1 MNQLTEEIEVKNK
14 RISGVST
21 TVVTG
26 LIVLFLFL
34 MQFKI
39 EPPKPE
45 EEGGGVAVSLGQP
58 DAGGP
63 ESVPVEA
70 YQPPVEPTFQP
81 REQAQ
86 EQTIDPDAVAVPK
99 TPKEVKNDVKTP
111 TPAVEDDIL
120 RKMRE
125 SAQNNKNRPS
135 NSGSGTNPGAQGAQ
149 NGIPGGDP
157 NGRGT
162 GPGAGDG
169 PSSGLGN
176 GPSKSVNHTFGNRK
190 LNLANNTQNCGEKG
204 TVIVDVIV
212 KADGTIIP
220 TGINPST
227 KSPSRCLQDLA
238 MKFVKNSRFAPSDV
252 SSADGTITIKF
263 TLN

>member
-14 RISGVST
+14 RISGVTT

-26 LIVLFLFL
+26 LIVLFLLL
-34 MQFKI
+34 MQFTI
-39 EPPKPE
+39 EPPKPD

-86 EQTIDPDAVAVPK
+86 EQTTNEEAVAVPK

-111 TPAVEDDIL
+111 TPPVEDDML
-120 RKMRE
+120 KRMRE

-135 NSGSGTNPGAQGAQ
+135 NSGNGNNPGAQGAQ

-157 NGRGT
+157 NGRGN
-162 GPGAGDG
+162 GPGTGDG
-169 PSSGLGN
+169 PSSGIGN
-176 GPSKSVNHTFGNRK
+176 GPNKSVNHTFGNRK
-190 LNLANNTQNCGEKG
+190 LNLANNTENCGEKG

-212 KADGTIIP
+212 KADGSIIP

-263 TLN
+263 NLN

>member
-14 RISGVST
+14 RISGVTT
-21 TVVTG
+21 TVITG
-26 LIVLFLFL
+26 LIILVLLL

-45 EEGGGVAVSLGQP
+45 EEGGGVAVSLGEP

-86 EQTIDPDAVAVPK
+86 EQTVDPDAVEMPK

-111 TPAVEDDIL
+111 TPPVEDDIL

-125 SAQNNKNRPS
+125 NAQKNNNKPS
-135 NSGSGTNPGAQGAQ
+135 NSGSGSNPGAQGAQ

-157 NGRGT
+157 NGKGT

-169 PSSGLGN
+169 AGQGLGTGTN
-176 GPSKSVNHTFGNRK
+176 KSVNHSFGNRK
-190 LNLANNTQNCGEKG
+190 LSVANNNQNCGEKG

-212 KADGTIIP
+212 KGDGTIIYD
-220 TGINPST
+220 GINPST
-227 KSPSRCLQDLA
+227 STSSQCLQNLA
-238 MKFVKNSRFAPSDV
+238 KKLVTNSKFAPSDV

>member
-1 MNQLTEEIEVKNK
+1 MNQLTEEIEIINK
-14 RISGVST
+14 RISGIT
-21 TVVTG
+21 TAVITS
-26 LIVLFLFL
+26 LIILVLVL

-45 EEGGGVAVSLGQP
+45 EEGGGVAVSLGEP

-86 EQTIDPDAVAVPK
+86 EQTEDPDAVAIPK

-111 TPAVEDDIL
+111 APPVEDDII

-125 SAQNNKNRPS
+125 NAEKNKNKPS
-135 NSGSGTNPGAQGAQ
+135 NSGSGTKPGAQGAQ

-157 NGRGT
+157 NGKGT
-162 GPGAGDG
+162 GPGTGGG
-169 PSSGLGN
+169 PSEGLGTGTN
-176 GPSKSVNHTFGNRK
+176 KSVNHTFGSRK
-190 LNLANNTQNCGEKG
+190 LSLANNTENCGEKG

-212 KADGTIIP
+212 KADGSIIP

-227 KSPSRCLQDLA
+227 KSSSQCLQTLA
-238 MKFVKNSRFAPSDV
+238 MKFVRNSKFAASSI